1 MPLRPCPFSVLNCG
15 DVDLGRPVGH
25 ELAARRRPGRW
36 GQYACCVHASTV
48 AGQASP
54 WLNEA
59 MPVRRRPGGGE
70 LVRPAACGAVLRVAR
85 LVLRAESRARWRAW
99 LALALVVGLAGG
111 VVLTAAAG
119 AQRTGTAFT
128 RLLQADRAADVVVVP
143 NASGPGYDQAL
154 GRLPGVAGEARVLL
168 GEVGNLW
175 LVLPS
180 GARVAPIGADV
191 SVDRGFGTS
200 VDRLKVLAGRMY
212 RPGSADEVIIDSQL
226 AARYGLRPGSTLRL
240 LMAPTGPGDRPD
252 LSRAV
257 LLRFR
262 VAGVVVFDN
271 QIVPVT
277 PNDHFPAL
285 QLPPAFYRSR
295 QGRSLP
301 NAGEE
306 ALVRLRPG
314 TSVAQFGRQAT
325 ELARHYPA
333 TQGVQVL
340 NLADQQ
346 AKVEQAI
353 QPQADALAL
362 FAALAGLAV
371 LVVIGQLLS
380 RELITGASGYPKLS
394 ALGTGRRQLFWL
406 ATARAG
412 MVSAAGGCAAV
423 AIAVAGSA
431 LMPIGPARLA
441 EPDPGVQVNLVVLGI
456 GLVAVAGLPVLVI
469 APVAWRAA
477 VTGTRPGTGPPAPA
491 ARPRLAAALAG
502 LGGMPAA
509 AIGVR
514 MAFEPG
520 WGRGAVPV
528 RSALAGTAVAVAA
541 VVAALVFG
549 ASLVRLVD
557 TPRLYGQDW
566 ALGLSLG
573 FGSAPASGRSGV
585 GAFLSRV
592 PGVVAYAGGNSGEIS
607 VDGQQVAA
615 IAIQPLHENVFP
627 TLLDGAPPASRSQ
640 IVLGARTM
648 RQLGTH
654 VGDLVSVQA
663 TPGGRPAEMRIV
675 GEAIFPSFGAGSF
688 TPTGL
693 GDGAA
698 VFAPLLPPDLIG
710 CRKDA
715 TCYNFFLIRFR
726 PATPAS
732 VISALGGRFVSKLT
746 ADGCPAGTCQALT
759 AAQPAAISNY
769 SRVRATP
776 LALGGLL
783 ALLAVALVA
792 QALLSTIRRR
802 RRDFAVVRTLG
813 FLRWQVSAA
822 VAWEATAISAVALL
836 AGLPLGVAGGRWA
849 WALFAGSAGV
859 GSGATVPLGAVLLTI
874 PTALIL
880 ANVIAASPGWAAA
893 RIKPAITLRNE

>member
-1 MPLRPCPFSVLNCG
+1 MS
-15 DVDLGRPVGH
+15 
-25 ELAARRRPGRW
+25 
-36 GQYACCVHASTV
+36 
-48 AGQASP
+48 
-54 WLNEA
+54 
-59 MPVRRRPGGGE
+59 RPGGGGRGE
-70 LVRPAACGAVLRVAR
+70 LVRPAAGGAVLRAAW
-85 LVLRAESRARWRAW
+85 LVLRAELRARWGAW

-128 RLLQADRAADVVVVP
+128 RLLQASRAADVAVVP
-143 NASGPGYDQAL
+143 NASGQGYFTAL
-154 GRLPGVAGEARVLL
+154 ARLPGVAGETRVLS
-168 GEVGNLW
+168 GEVGNMW
-175 LVLPS
+175 LVLPG

-191 SVDRGFGTS
+191 SVDGGFGTL
-200 VDRLKVLAGRMY
+200 VDRFKVLAGRMY
-212 RPGSADEVIIDSQL
+212 RPGNADEVVIDPQL
-226 AARYGLRPGSTLRL
+226 AAGYGLRPGSTLRL
-240 LMAPTGPGDRPD
+240 LVAPTGADDKPD

-257 LLRFR
+257 LLRFL

-277 PNDHFPAL
+277 PLDHFPQIEL
-285 QLPPAFYRSR
+285 TPAFYRSR
-295 QGRSLP
+295 QGGSFP

-314 TSVAQFGRQAT
+314 TNVGEFTRQASG
-325 ELARHYPA
+325 LARHYPA
-333 TQGVQVL
+333 TRGIQVL
-340 NLADQQ
+340 DLADQQ

-362 FAALAGLAV
+362 FAALVGLAV

-380 RELITGASGYPKLS
+380 RQLITGASDYPVLS

-406 ATARAG
+406 AMARAG

-423 AIAVAGSA
+423 AIAVAASP

-441 EPDPGVQVNLVVLGI
+441 EPALGVQVDLVILGI
-456 GLVAVAGLPVLVI
+456 GLVAVAALPVLVI
-469 APVAWRAA
+469 APVAWHAARAA
-477 VTGTRPGTGPPAPA
+477 SRPGAGQPAPA

-502 LGGMPAA
+502 LGGVPAA

-520 WGRGAVPV
+520 RGRSAVPV
-528 RSALAGTAVAVAA
+528 RSALAGMTVAVAA
-541 VVAALVFG
+541 VAAALVFG
-549 ASLVRLVD
+549 ASLVQLVD

-566 ALGLSLG
+566 TLGLSLG
-573 FGSAPASGRSGV
+573 FGSGPASGPSGV
-585 GAFLSRV
+585 GSFLSGV
-592 PGVVAYAGGNSGEIS
+592 PGVAAYAGGNSGEIS

-615 IAIQPLHENVFP
+615 IGIQPLHGSVFP

-640 IVLGARTM
+640 IVLGARTL
-648 RQLGTH
+648 RRIGQH

-663 TPGGRPAEMRIV
+663 TPGGRPAEMRIS
-675 GEAIFPSFGAGSF
+675 GEAIFPSFGDGSF

-710 CRKDA
+710 CPRDA

-726 PATPAS
+726 SGTPGR
-732 VISALGGRFVSKLT
+732 VISALGGRFVSELT
-746 ADGCPAGTCQALT
+746 AAGCPAGTCQALT

-783 ALLAVALVA
+783 ALLAAALIA

-802 RRDFAVVRTLG
+802 RRDFAIVKTLG
-813 FLRWQVSAA
+813 FLRWQLSAA
-822 VAWEATAISAVALL
+822 VAWEATALTAVALL
-836 AGLPLGVAGGRWA
+836 VGLPLGVAGGRWA
-849 WALFAGSAGV
+849 WALFAGSVGV
-859 GSGATVPLGAVLLTI
+859 GSSATVPLGAVLLTI
-874 PTALIL
+874 PAALLL
-880 ANVIAASPGWAAA
+880 ANTLAAFPGWAAA
-893 RIKPAITLRNE
+893 RIKPAITLRDQ